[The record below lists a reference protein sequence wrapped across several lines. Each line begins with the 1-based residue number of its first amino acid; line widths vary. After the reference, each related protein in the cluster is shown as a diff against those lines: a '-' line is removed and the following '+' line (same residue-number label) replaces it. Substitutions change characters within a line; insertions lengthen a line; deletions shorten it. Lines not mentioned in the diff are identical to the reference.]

1 MMMKRTFLRTA
12 LSCVVAASAFAGVG
26 DTAIDFTKITV
37 DHGIFTL
44 SAQKGKVVYLYFAGY
59 S

>member
-1 MMMKRTFLRTA
+1 MKRTFLRTA